1 MLRQELTIEY
11 QHRQQGNS
19 GHRTVPFP
27 YPNIIDRPIG
37 CHDNTAIEN
46 TARCRFPTPKLSI
59 ARVRMSLSP
68 DFSGNGT
75 AVS

>member
-1 MLRQELTIEY
+1 
-11 QHRQQGNS
+11 
-19 GHRTVPFP
+19 VPFP
-27 YPNIIDRPIG
+27 YPKIIDRAIR
-37 CHDNTAIEN
+37 CHDNTAIED
-46 TARCRFPTPKLSI
+46 TARCRFPTAKLSI